1 MLNVIF
7 TSGATSL
14 DRQKGANAMNV
25 SGGISLDSKRRLKD
39 SEYITVDILYV
50 TACLLLKTLL
60 QQEPLKVV
68 LRLITS
74 NS

>member
-7 TSGATSL
+7 MSGATSL

-39 SEYITVDILYV
+39 S
-50 TACLLLKTLL
+50 
-60 QQEPLKVV
+60 
-68 LRLITS
+68 
-74 NS
+74 